1 MRHTLAFLWHERG
14 AWHAELPYGPTGS
27 GATPSDALDALHEAQ
42 LERRREVER
51 RPPSPPADE
60 ATARLLATLRKSTP
74 DATRSVPYEIE
85 RLGLD
90 DCLPIAP
97 DAFAALLAEQCER
110 RTPRE
115 LRAVRRIIREFG
127 REEPRPVSGLTAHPV
142 GAWLRRHRILVVGS
156 ELYDLPISSHWTPE
170 RSGLFAFDGSTL
182 HRLEESVEAL
192 QTMLQAEQPDL
203 AAVDPSDIAHLVI
216 EAVGRRGNAHHTL
229 ATVDSLERME
239 EPGWYVLDRREL
251 ARISPLPEASL
262 ETSPEGWILRFA
274 TRFGELGM
282 DDEVYEWRVAFS
294 RRFEVEIR
302 LDLLSSRIFAS
313 RPIVME

>member
-1 MRHTLAFLWHERG
+1 MSHTLAFLWLERG
-14 AWHAELPYGPTGS
+14 AWHAELPYGPAGS
-27 GATPSDALDALHEAQ
+27 GATPADALDALHEAQ
-42 LERRREVER
+42 LERRRKVER
-51 RPPSPPADE
+51 RPPSPPPDE
-60 ATARLLATLRKSTP
+60 ATARLLATQHESTP

-85 RLGLD
+85 RIGLD
-90 DCLPIAP
+90 DCLLIAP

-115 LRAVRRIIREFG
+115 LRAVREISRMFG
-127 REEPRPVSGLTAHPV
+127 HEEPRPVSRLSAHPAS
-142 GAWLRRHRILVVGS
+142 GWLRRHRILWVNS
-156 ELYDLPISSHWTPE
+156 QLYDLPISSHWTPE

-182 HRLEESVEAL
+182 LRLEESVAAL

-203 AAVDPSDIAHLVI
+203 EAVDPSDIANLVA
-216 EAVGRRGNAHHTL
+216 EAVGRRGDEHHTL

-262 ETSPEGWILRFA
+262 ETSPEGWILQFA
-274 TRFGELGM
+274 TRFGHLGM

-302 LDLLSSRIFAS
+302 LDLLSSRIFES
-313 RPIVME
+313 RPLVMQ